1 MRHSLNHM
9 QSAMN
14 RIYSN
19 YRDENNSSTIEYDR
33 RERGTDLETKTAA
46 AVKAISDLEND
57 LQKLTELHTTHS
69 TFDLDR
75 EEISCTFKLD
85 PIEAEDQTFKS
96 TCAREIAFSVHHAIH
111 HLAMIRLILKAQ
123 GASTSELETLGVAPA
138 TEEYNSKQQKV

>member
-9 QSAMN
+9 QSAMT

-19 YRDENNSSTIEYDR
+19 YSNENESSTIEYDK
-33 RERGTDLETKTAA
+33 RERGTDLETKTTAA
-46 AVKAISDLEND
+46 ESAISDLEKD
-57 LQKLTELHTTHS
+57 LHKIVDLHMTQS

-85 PIEAEDQTFKS
+85 PIEAEDQTFNS
-96 TCAREIAFSVHHAIH
+96 TCAREIAFSIHHAIH

-123 GASTSELETLGVAPA
+123 GASTSELENLGVAPA
-138 TEEYNSKQQKV
+138 TEEFNLKQQ

>member
-9 QSAMN
+9 QSAMA

-19 YRDENNSSTIEYDR
+19 YNNNENESSTIEYDK
-33 RERGTDLETKTAA
+33 RERGTDLETKTTA
-46 AVKAISDLEND
+46 AVMAISDLEKD
-57 LQKLTELHTTHS
+57 LHRIVDLHTTQS

-96 TCAREIAFSVHHAIH
+96 TCAREIAFSIHHAIH

-123 GASTSELETLGVAPA
+123 GASTSELENLGVAPA
-138 TEEYNSKQQKV
+138 TEEYNLKQQ